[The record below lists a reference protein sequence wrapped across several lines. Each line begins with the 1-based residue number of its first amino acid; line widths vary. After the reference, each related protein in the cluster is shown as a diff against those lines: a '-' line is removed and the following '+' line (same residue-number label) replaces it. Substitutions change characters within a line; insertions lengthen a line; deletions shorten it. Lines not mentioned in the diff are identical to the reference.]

1 MLETKEYPYEI
12 LYHCWIFLATKNFI
26 LESEDFNMQNQIEQT
41 LTSLEVAEMIG
52 KRHDNLIADIRE
64 YLKEFSLLNFQ
75 ERDYFQES
83 TYRNRGKEYPCYKI
97 TKKGCEFVAHKLTG
111 LKGTEFTVKYIDRFH
126 DMEETIK
133 ESIPEKQPTK
143 STKKKNL
150 SAVNMMIKN
159 VSDIFTKAGVDPLY
173 IAVATKNIYEE
184 AGYSIPIQ
192 LTTKEKK
199 LYDCTEMAKELG
211 ILSKTG
217 KPHDKAVS
225 GILQQIEVLENE
237 KVTTPFARNGHDDV
251 TVQYKE
257 SVFLRVKQWLIDN
270 NYPAEIPLRLSNG
283 NTNKCKVTYKNV
295 EVA

>member
-1 MLETKEYPYEI
+1 MNELIVKDVNFQGTTLLAIQDKDTKKIYAGINLI
-12 LYHCWIFLATKNFI
+12 LRDLGFD
-26 LESEDFNMQNQIEQT
+26 ERQIEYRRNKWNTDKVISKGVQKFSYPLEKGGIQEAYCIDIMKLPLALAKIEIT
-41 LTSLEVAEMIG
+41 PKMEKEMPDLSLRLEI
-52 KRHDNLIADIRE
+52 
-64 YLKEFSLLNFQ
+64 YQ
-75 ERDYFQES
+75 ERCADVLA
-83 TYRNRGKEYPCYKI
+83 N
-97 TKKGCEFVAHKLTG
+97 EFI
-111 LKGTEFTVKYIDRFH
+111 VK
-126 DMEETIK
+126 
-133 ESIPEKQPTK
+133 EKQSAK

-225 GILQQIEVLENE
+225 GILQQIGVLEEE

-257 SVFLRVKQWLIDN
+257 SVFLRVKQWLIDS

-283 NTNKCKVTYKNV
+283 NTNKCKVTYKKV